1 MEKNLKK
8 DIYMYNW
15 ITLLYTW
22 NIVNQLY
29 FNKINKSE
37 SGIELYL
44 FNYSWCMVLYV
55 TGVQWSASQF
65 FKVIL
70 HL

>member
-8 DIYMYNW
+8 NIYVYMYNW

-29 FNKINKSE
+29 FNKKRKNIYIIKTYANKKCL
-37 SGIELYL
+37 GRVYYGL
-44 FNYSWCMVLYV
+44 V
-55 TGVQWSASQF
+55 
-65 FKVIL
+65 
-70 HL
+70 

>member
-44 FNYSWCMVLYV
+44 IIVDVWYYMSQVYNGVLHK
-55 TGVQWSASQF
+55 F
-65 FKVIL
+65 
-70 HL
+70 